1 MRSKTDV
8 TREIR
13 GMVQDRIDAG
23 VIIRVD
29 WFTTEILA
37 MKDKIEGDDADF
49 YIACGVDSI
58 KDIVK
63 RCIGDY
69 KPKAELVTDAQI
81 VMDGFDHMQK
91 AYTVN
96 RDGEQVLVPVD
107 MLTAEEIEAR
117 ARELEAMAKGCV
129 AHARELRAYAA
140 ERAVAA

>member
-13 GMVQDRIDAG
+13 GMVQDRIEAG

-29 WFTTEILA
+29 WFTTEILS

-49 YIACGVDSI
+49 YIACGVDFI
-58 KDIVK
+58 KESVK

-69 KPKAELVTDAQI
+69 KPKAAMIIDAQI

-91 AYTVN
+91 AYTFD

-107 MLTAEEIEAR
+107 MLTSDEIEGR
-117 ARELEAMAKGCV
+117 ARELEAMAKGCIS
-129 AHARELRAYAA
+129 HARELRAYAA
-140 ERAVAA
+140 SRADAA